1 MEYINHCWK
10 CGQIVSSK
18 NTIRCRICGWYICPS
33 CDSCNPNCTHFDSE
47 GFDRNWYDKDGYHKN
62 GYNKRGFNRQKLH
75 ISGSLYDNN
84 GFNFYGF
91 NKDGYNRKGFDR
103 FGYNCKGYDIDGYD
117 KNGFDALGYNKN
129 GFDKFGKHKNG
140 TNFDDHGKTFDG
152 KTRFQ
157 IKNQMFSEGKW
168 IKYKN
173 KNTYKKGK
181 IIKREGKKVFISFYN
196 HSPLM
201 YDLEILINKDLI
213 TLI

>member
-47 GFDRNWYDKDGYHKN
+47 GFDRNWYDKDGFHKN
-62 GYNKRGFNRQKLH
+62 GYNKRGFNRQKIH
-75 ISGSLYDNN
+75 INGSQYDNN
-84 GFNFYGF
+84 GFNLYGF
-91 NKDGYNRKGFDR
+91 NKDGYD
-103 FGYNCKGYDIDGYD
+103 CKGYDIDGYD

-129 GFDKFGKHKNG
+129 GFDGKTKLKTKHK
-140 TNFDDHGKTFDG
+140 
-152 KTRFQ
+152 
-157 IKNQMFSEGKW
+157 MFSEGKW

-181 IIKREGKKVFISFYN
+181 IVKRQGNDVLISFYN
-196 HSPLM
+196 QPPLM
-201 YDLEILINKDLI
+201 YNLEILINKDLI
-213 TLI
+213 MLI